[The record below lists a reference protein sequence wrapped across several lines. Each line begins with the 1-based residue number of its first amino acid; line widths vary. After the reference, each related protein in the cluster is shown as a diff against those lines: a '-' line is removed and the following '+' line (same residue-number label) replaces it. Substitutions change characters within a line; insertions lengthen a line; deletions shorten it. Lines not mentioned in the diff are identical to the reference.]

1 MYLLLSADSDIGL
14 YKVNKTILDNFDT
27 ILTEFFKWKKTNC
40 YNETLFVKFIKNR
53 YGDESITFKKIVGC
67 YPNVEEEYKNIK
79 WFNF

>member
-1 MYLLLSADSDIGL
+1 MYLLLSADDDIGL

-53 YGDESITFKKIVGC
+53 YGYESITFEKIVGC